1 MATVSS
7 KEEPARAH
15 IAAALRAR
23 LERGE
28 LRPGDQVPS
37 ERDLAE
43 HYGVA
48 RMTARA
54 AVDQLVTAG
63 LLVRYGDRRGTVVR
77 TYDPLVTLLS
87 SMERGKRR
95 DNPTLALDDWAAGVR
110 ELGRHPR
117 QVVTVDRD
125 AAAPANIVEHLPE
138 RIGLRVAAGE
148 MVVLRHRM
156 RWVDDRPVQIVNSWF
171 PHWVA
176 DTALADGS
184 GRRPL
189 LEDGDVVLPEGILY
203 AIGHRQVRASDR
215 ITAEVAAPPV
225 QAEMDLPDG
234 TVVLKHTRVGYNSAD
249 VPVRMMVTTAPT
261 DRNVLGYEMDL

>member
-1 MATVSS
+1 MTAMSPR
-7 KEEPARAH
+7 EEPARTQ
-15 IAAALRAR
+15 IAAELRAR
-23 LERGE
+23 LASGE

-43 HYGVA
+43 QYGVA

-63 LLVRYGDRRGTVVR
+63 LVVRYGDRRGTVVR
-77 TYDPLVTLLS
+77 TYDALVTLLS

-110 ELGRHPR
+110 ELGRQPR
-117 QVVTVDRD
+117 QLVIVDRD
-125 AAAPANIVEHLPE
+125 AAAPAGIIEQLPD
-138 RIGLRVAAGE
+138 RIGLRVLAGAR
-148 MVVLRHRM
+148 VVLRHRM
-156 RWVDDRPVQIVNSWF
+156 RWVDDRPVQIVDSWF
-171 PHWVA
+171 PAWVA
-176 DTALADGS
+176 DTAVEDGS

-203 AIGHRQVRASDR
+203 AIGHRQLRASDR
-215 ITAEVAAPPV
+215 ITAEVATPDV
-225 QAEMDLPDG
+225 QAELLLPAG

-249 VPVRMMVTTAPT
+249 VPVRLMVTTAPT
-261 DRNVLGYEMDL
+261 DRNIFGYEMDL